1 MRRKMRDI
9 TIYLIALTAV
19 ALMLIFSLSAPM
31 MTTSADFSIYNTG
44 WNGCSRLAVR
54 TYQTGDLT
62 PSFRLDDDQDLDV
75 AQRNILDYDVVPNS
89 TSILFLGPDL
99 DFTSEEIDH
108 MDDFL
113 RRGGKVVLADD
124 LGTGNQLLDGLNT
137 SSRFSG
143 NTVFDVS
150 FEKRPDFSVV
160 YDFRD
165 HELTQDLSFAMLNR
179 PTYLIPDDRAMTLMN
194 TSEGAWVE
202 EGEDTKRIGKSPVMS
217 IEDYGDG
224 ELILISDPSIMINS
238 MIDKLDNGVIVSNL
252 LNYISED
259 RTDIIIDESHRD
271 MSLVFRVVFTGRYP
285 ERWIATLGI
294 SGAILATAAAV
305 VPDFK
310 DKTSLIIGK
319 LLSYL
324 VKEDE
329 DEDVLSKVLNKHS
342 GWDKHK
348 VEWIYDRLSESTRKR
363 EDLP

>member
-150 FEKRPDFSVV
+150 FEKRPDFSVT
-160 YDFRD
+160 F
-165 HELTQDLSFAMLNR
+165 
-179 PTYLIPDDRAMTLMN
+179 I
-194 TSEGAWVE
+194 
-202 EGEDTKRIGKSPVMS
+202 
-217 IEDYGDG
+217 DY
-224 ELILISDPSIMINS
+224 
-238 MIDKLDNGVIVSNL
+238 
-252 LNYISED
+252 YIC
-259 RTDIIIDESHRD
+259 TI
-271 MSLVFRVVFTGRYP
+271 F
-285 ERWIATLGI
+285 
-294 SGAILATAAAV
+294 
-305 VPDFK
+305 
-310 DKTSLIIGK
+310 
-319 LLSYL
+319 
-324 VKEDE
+324 
-329 DEDVLSKVLNKHS
+329 
-342 GWDKHK
+342 
-348 VEWIYDRLSESTRKR
+348 
-363 EDLP
+363 